1 MSSNG
6 KPTEAETGFDHG
18 QTVIVTAR
26 WILIA
31 VGLFLVT
38 VVPSHDVG
46 EVRLQVALILLL
58 GLGNFFLHGL
68 LLKGRSVS
76 GEVAYAA
83 SAIDLAVVT
92 ILLVSQGGDS
102 PVYVLYFPALLA
114 LSVAFEPTV
123 TALYAAGTAAA
134 YGALALVEGLD
145 PAIAVTRALMF
156 VAVAFCGA
164 VYWHVERDRRS
175 GVRPTTMS
183 TTNPEG
189 SLR

>member
-1 MSSNG
+1 MSWNFKKS
-6 KPTEAETGFDHG
+6 EAAAGLDHG

-68 LLKGRSVS
+68 LLKGRPVS
-76 GEVAYAA
+76 GAVAYAA
-83 SAIDLAVVT
+83 SAIDLTVVT
-92 ILLVSQGGDS
+92 ILLASQGGDS

-114 LSVAFEPTV
+114 LSVAFEPTI
-123 TALYAAGTAAA
+123 TALYAAGTAAV
-134 YGALALVEGLD
+134 YGALAIVEGLD

-164 VYWHVERDRRS
+164 VYWQVERDRRS
-175 GVRPTTMS
+175 RQRSATTS
-183 TTNPEG
+183 TTNLEG

>member
-1 MSSNG
+1 MSWNG
-6 KPTEAETGFDHG
+6 KTTEAAAGLDHG

-68 LLKGRSVS
+68 LLKRRAVFG
-76 GEVAYAA
+76 GVAYAA

-92 ILLVSQGGDS
+92 ILLASQGGDS

-114 LSVAFEPTV
+114 LSVAFEPTI
-123 TALYAAGTAAA
+123 TALYAAGTAAV
-134 YGALALVEGLD
+134 YGALAIVQGLD
-145 PAIAVTRALMF
+145 PAIAVTRSLMF

-164 VYWHVERDRRS
+164 VYWQVECDRR
-175 GVRPTTMS
+175 GRQRPATPS
-183 TTNPEG
+183 TTNLEG